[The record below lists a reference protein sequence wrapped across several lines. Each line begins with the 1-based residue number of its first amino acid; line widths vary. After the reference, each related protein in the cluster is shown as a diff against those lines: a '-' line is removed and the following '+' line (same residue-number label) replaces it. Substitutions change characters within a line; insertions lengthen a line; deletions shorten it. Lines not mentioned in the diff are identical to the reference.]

1 MIRTLR
7 AFFLGRLLREK
18 LLLVAFM
25 AIAVVLWLSSFSAR
39 TGQFWKAQ
47 RRATADLAEQTRWL
61 ANGPAIE
68 AAAKKTASR
77 LNPALTLDG
86 PRLLAAIGTMAAE
99 AGLKNTTSGG
109 GTPPP
114 QTNGQF
120 SIHTLDYTVN
130 RASFAALG
138 KFYEALQQRSP
149 YIGIEQFGLRADAAN
164 NAQLNLQLRV
174 SSVEVPK

>member
-18 LLLVAFM
+18 LLLVAFA

-39 TGQFWKAQ
+39 GGRFWREQ
-47 RRATADLAEQTRWL
+47 RRATADLADQARWL
-61 ANGPAIE
+61 SNGPAIE
-68 AAAKKTASR
+68 AAAQKTASR

-86 PRLLAAIGTMAAE
+86 PRLLAAVATMAAE
-99 AGLKNTTSGG
+99 AGLKNTSSPG

-114 QTNGQF
+114 QSNGQF
-120 SIHTLDYTVN
+120 AIHTLEYTVN
-130 RASFAALG
+130 RASFEALE
-138 KFYEALQQRSP
+138 KFYEALLKRSP

-164 NAQLNLQLRV
+164 NAQLTLQLRV
-174 SSVEVPK
+174 SSPEVPK